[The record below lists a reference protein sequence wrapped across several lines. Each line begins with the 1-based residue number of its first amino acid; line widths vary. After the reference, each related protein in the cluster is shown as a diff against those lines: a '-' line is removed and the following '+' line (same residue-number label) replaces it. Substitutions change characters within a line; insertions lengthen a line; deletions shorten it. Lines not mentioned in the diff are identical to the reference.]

1 MKVVYWLLWIL
12 LLSIW
17 ALLVGGIDRKIVARL
32 QGRYG
37 PPFWQNI
44 TDFVKLFYKK
54 GKVASRS
61 ALMVVDAALVMG
73 IVAAVL
79 ALSVLPFPMAGGYF
93 QLLST
98 NGDLIIFAYA
108 FALMAMVYVLIGFG
122 GKSPYTLVG
131 ASREISMLLSYE
143 VPFILLIVAL
153 GYRAVFV
160 TGLPVESIFSMS
172 ALLVAKSQLGTLLMD
187 PIFLGTFL
195 VLLVLGP
202 AIVGSVPF
210 DIPEAET
217 EIVDGYGAELHG
229 PRLAVLFGLKHMK
242 LIAYSYFLWMVFV
255 SPASGNVFVN
265 LLSTLFGTL
274 LVAIII
280 NTIPRAVSGRFRIDQ
295 GAKFYLLGP
304 GLASLL
310 LLLLTLV

>member
-1 MKVVYWLLWIL
+1 VKVVYWLLWIL

-44 TDFVKLFYKK
+44 TDFVKLLYQKR
-54 GKVASRS
+54 KVASRS

-79 ALSVLPFPMAGGYF
+79 ALSVLPFPMGGGYF

-202 AIVGSVPF
+202 AIVVLYLLTF
-210 DIPEAET
+210 Q
-217 EIVDGYGAELHG
+217 
-229 PRLAVLFGLKHMK
+229 RLKQR
-242 LIAYSYFLWMVFV
+242 SWMVTVLNFMDH
-255 SPASGNVFVN
+255 A
-265 LLSTLFGTL
+265 
-274 LVAIII
+274 
-280 NTIPRAVSGRFRIDQ
+280 
-295 GAKFYLLGP
+295 
-304 GLASLL
+304 
-310 LLLLTLV
+310 

>member
-1 MKVVYWLLWIL
+1 
-12 LLSIW
+12 
-17 ALLVGGIDRKIVARL
+17 
-32 QGRYG
+32 
-37 PPFWQNI
+37 
-44 TDFVKLFYKK
+44 
-54 GKVASRS
+54 
-61 ALMVVDAALVMG
+61 
-73 IVAAVL
+73 
-79 ALSVLPFPMAGGYF
+79 
-93 QLLST
+93 
-98 NGDLIIFAYA
+98 
-108 FALMAMVYVLIGFG
+108 
-122 GKSPYTLVG
+122 
-131 ASREISMLLSYE
+131 MLLSYE

-242 LIAYSYFLWMVFV
+242 LIAYSYFLWMVLLV
-255 SPASGNVFVN
+255 LLQETS
-265 LLSTLFGTL
+265 LSTCSVLCWE
-274 LVAIII
+274 
-280 NTIPRAVSGRFRIDQ
+280 R
-295 GAKFYLLGP
+295 YLLP
-304 GLASLL
+304 
-310 LLLLTLV
+310 

>member
-1 MKVVYWLLWIL
+1 VKVVYWLLWIL

-187 PIFLGTFL
+187 PYSLALSCSTGVRPSYCGFCTF
-195 VLLVLGP
+195 
-202 AIVGSVPF
+202 
-210 DIPEAET
+210 
-217 EIVDGYGAELHG
+217 
-229 PRLAVLFGLKHMK
+229 
-242 LIAYSYFLWMVFV
+242 
-255 SPASGNVFVN
+255 
-265 LLSTLFGTL
+265 
-274 LVAIII
+274 
-280 NTIPRAVSGRFRIDQ
+280 
-295 GAKFYLLGP
+295 
-304 GLASLL
+304 
-310 LLLLTLV
+310 